1 MSDFFM
7 PERSN
12 SFSVTSTGP
21 VSIIAGS
28 EPILA
33 KARILA
39 RGVSIDVVAR
49 KSVFGR
55 DQIGR
60 DTLRHEIGRHCDRGI
75 HRPGAA
81 GGADPDA
88 AHRFGATADREFM
101 LAAHDL
107 RGGEIHGVQPRG
119 TEPA

>member
-39 RGVSIDVVAR
+39 RAFIPI
-49 KSVFGR
+49 FF
-55 DQIGR
+55 
-60 DTLRHEIGRHCDRGI
+60 
-75 HRPGAA
+75 A
-81 GGADPDA
+81 G
-88 AHRFGATADREFM
+88 F
-101 LAAHDL
+101 LAAEQHRTGARRRCRTSCR
-107 RGGEIHGVQPRG
+107 RGARS
-119 TEPA
+119 

>member
-21 VSIIAGS
+21 VNIIAGS

-39 RGVSIDVVAR
+39 RGFKPCLAPASLLP
-49 KSVFGR
+49 SS
-55 DQIGR
+55 
-60 DTLRHEIGRHCDRGI
+60 
-75 HRPGAA
+75 
-81 GGADPDA
+81 
-88 AHRFGATADREFM
+88 TA
-101 LAAHDL
+101 
-107 RGGEIHGVQPRG
+107 
-119 TEPA
+119 PAPSTIPEELPA